1 MPTVPNDCEIRV
13 IEVRVRNFR
22 SLEKVSVCLDSLTV
36 LVGGNNS
43 GKTNFLEALYLAIGA
58 VRRPVSEEDIY
69 LAPTEIKIPR
79 NREIIVDVL
88 IRPTDIEGTI
98 VPQFPAGSYWLEL
111 WGIGVA
117 QDDEDNDFVGIRTA
131 VKWNP
136 TQGEYLIERRFMKEW
151 PDNLEDMET
160 AKITTLVV
168 AMDKIEPLALH
179 LMDAKR
185 DISDELRDRGSF
197 WHKLVSDPGL
207 TEKAIEEL
215 ERRLTKL
222 NEDIV
227 TNSTVLKH
235 AQESLDEMSIAL
247 DPSGGNLELSPTART
262 LRDLSKGMD
271 LHYAARGSH
280 MFPLTRHGMGTRSV
294 AAFHVFRAYM
304 IWRQRRSTSG
314 KFHPMLALEEPESH
328 LHPQAQRALFQQ
340 VAAMPGQRII
350 STHSPYTAR
359 EAKISQF
366 RHFFKSGSS
375 TSVSQMDLSS
385 INPDDIR
392 KLERMV
398 MNTRGELL
406 FARGIMMCS
415 GETEEQALPVFAEKY
430 WGRHPND
437 LGITILGVGGDCA
450 YLPFL
455 RMVKAFNIPWFIYSD
470 WEVMAVQKVNI
481 DLKKAGEEIDSPNL
495 ITIPNGHNIERCLT
509 STGKYKEELIRTF
522 VSFKAQSDEQRV
534 ALEEEW
540 AKMNNVMQEICGE
553 LTRAGN
559 KAKYARLWAGEICRM
574 PEATFDYPCRIRDLF
589 EEVSRQ
595 LRLSE
600 AKQS

>member
-1 MPTVPNDCEIRV
+1 
-13 IEVRVRNFR
+13 
-22 SLEKVSVCLDSLTV
+22 
-36 LVGGNNS
+36 LVGENNS

-69 LAPTEIKIPR
+69 LAPTEIKVPR
-79 NREIIVDVL
+79 NREIMVDLL
-88 IRPTDIEGTI
+88 IRPTDIDGTI
-98 VPQFPAGSYWLEL
+98 VPQFPEGSFWLEL
-111 WGIGVA
+111 WGNGVA
-117 QDDEDNDFVGIRTA
+117 QDNEDNDFVGIRTA

-151 PDNLEDMET
+151 PDNLEDMKT
-160 AKITTLVV
+160 AKITTLPV
-168 AMDKIEPLALH
+168 AMAKIEPLALH
-179 LMDAKR
+179 LMDPKR

-207 TEKAIEEL
+207 TEETIEEL

-227 TNSTVLKH
+227 SNSTVLKH
-235 AQESLDEMSIAL
+235 TQERLEEMSNAL
-247 DPSGGNLELSPTART
+247 DPLGGNIEITPTART

-280 MFPLTRHGMGTRSV
+280 TFPLTRHGMGTRSV

-304 IWRQRRSTSG
+304 IWRQQHSTSG

-328 LHPQAQRALFQQ
+328 LHPQAQRALFHQI
-340 VAAMPGQRII
+340 AAMPGQRII

-359 EAKISQF
+359 EARISQF
-366 RHFFKSGSS
+366 RHFFRSGSS

-385 INPDDIR
+385 ITPDDIR

-406 FARGIMMCS
+406 FARGIIMCS

-437 LGITILGVGGDCA
+437 LGITILGVGGDGA

-470 WEVMAVQKVNI
+470 GEAGAVQKVNTN
-481 DLKKAGEEIDSPNL
+481 LEKAGEEINVPNL

-509 STGKYKEELIRTF
+509 STDKYKEELIRTF
-522 VSFKAQSDEQRV
+522 VSFNALSDEHRV
-534 ALEEEW
+534 ALEEKW
-540 AKMNNVMQEICGE
+540 AKMNNVMQEIYEE
-553 LTRAGN
+553 LTRTSN

-574 PEATFDYPCRIRDLF
+574 REETFDYPCRIRDLF
-589 EEVSRQ
+589 DEVSRQ
-595 LRLSE
+595 LRLPE
-600 AKQS
+600 AEQS